1 VCEKAH
7 IGFIK
12 TESNASGIDI
22 TYDTETHVFTIG
34 TQKTFSDLTTFN
46 GKKRYERA
54 ASALKLLHEE
64 NTRVTIGWYD
74 FALFVKMYCHQ
85 NLDPQCAKLSVFIDS
100 FRTDSAKDK
109 QHPTGINEIK
119 MSIADGEKAFE
130 RFVTY
135 RIANPNPGAGA
146 AAAAPTCQDHV
157 NGKGT
162 PNRIIMTQYPSCIAY
177 VNHTKMY
184 EMQPLIGTK
193 KKYSFKNFTIQLRNG
208 GHVIVFKLELDFSNG
223 ANPISFTLE
232 LQLDKGTYAP
242 EFVSCMSADELT
254 CGIVTVTNVTMER
267 SMLKV
272 IGNVTSQ
279 KTRDGEM
286 YDFQGFVTKFA
297 EQYQFCTEGMG
308 QRLENAEQLNR
319 TDPRALAK
327 EIDTKIITLD
337 KRMPKNTQYVALK
350 QLYSELKR
358 KNPKQIGNLAV
369 LNQINDGMNALL
381 NPDVATSMGQ
391 LTLEP
396 TGDDLAARLAALNDD

>member
-7 IGFIK
+7 SGFIK

-74 FALFVKMYCHQ
+74 FALFAKMYCHQ
-85 NLDPQCAKLSVFIDS
+85 NLDPQCAKLSEFIDS

-109 QHPTGINEIK
+109 QHLTGINEIK

-135 RIANPNPGAGA
+135 RIANPNPGA

-162 PNRIIMTQYPSCIAY
+162 PNSIIMTQYPSCIAY

-208 GHVIVFKLELDFSNG
+208 DHVIVGKLELDFSNG
-223 ANPISFTLE
+223 ADPISFTLE
-232 LQLDKGTYAP
+232 LQLDNGTNTP

-254 CGIVTVTNVTMER
+254 YGIVTVTNVTMER
-267 SMLKV
+267 NMLKV

-286 YDFQGFVTKFA
+286 YDFKGFVTKFA

-327 EIDTKIITLD
+327 EIDMMISVLTK
-337 KRMPKNTQYVALK
+337 KMPENSQYVELK

-358 KNPKQIGNLAV
+358 KNPKQIDNLDV
-369 LNQINDGMNALL
+369 LNQINDGMKALL
-381 NPDVATSMGQ
+381 NPDVATSLGQ